1 MSSAESSGPVDI
13 AVPSSIDA
21 LLDSDV
27 DGLLDAPGKQAKVT
41 AADRLER
48 AFVEIVEFRRT
59 HGRVPSSLTREIAER
74 KLGARLDG
82 ILANDDKIAALKSL
96 DEFGLLAT
104 PEAPASLDD
113 LLGGDDL
120 DLLGDESGLLD
131 VSDLPVRR
139 QVYDGGNVARREKA
153 QDFEQFEPLFKQK
166 HAELREGA
174 CKLLPYPGM
183 THIAPGVFFVLNGV
197 MLFIAEVGETEYR
210 KTTVR
215 ENKRERLRCIFEN
228 GTESSMYRQS
238 LAIRLSDEDGQIV
251 VQTDVPEILPDDEMS
266 GYIYV
271 LRSRSEDPQIAAIKN
286 LHKIG
291 FTRDSVEKRIK
302 NAEKSPTYLMAP
314 VEVLASYRTY
324 NLKASALENLLHRVF
339 AEVRLDLT
347 QADRKGRNYDPS
359 EWFVVPRG
367 VIDQAIDL
375 IISGDIVSYVYD
387 PETRSL
393 TSMADR
399 STEPG
404 WTTAESHL
412 QELTGTHGASR
423 QGP

>member
-1 MSSAESSGPVDI
+1 MSGSEDNGPVD
-13 AVPSSIDA
+13 AVFPTSIEA
-21 LLDSDV
+21 ILDSDF
-27 DGLLDAPGKQAKVT
+27 DGLLDAPEKLTKVSS
-41 AADRLER
+41 ADRLER
-48 AFVEIVEFRRT
+48 AFLEIVEFRRT
-59 HGRVPSSLTREIAER
+59 HGRVPSSTTRDIAER

-82 ILANDDKIAALKSL
+82 ILASDEKIAALEPL
-96 DEFGLLAT
+96 DELGLLET

-113 LLGGDDL
+113 LLDGGDL

-139 QVYDGGNVARREKA
+139 QVYDSGNIARREKA
-153 QDFEQFEPLFKQK
+153 QDFDQFEPLFKQK

-174 CKLLPYPGM
+174 SKLLPYPGM
-183 THIAPGVFFVLNGV
+183 AHIAPGAFFVLNGV
-197 MLFIAEVGETEYR
+197 MLFIAEVGETEYK

-251 VQTDVPEILPDDEMS
+251 VQSEVPEVLADDEMS

-302 NAEKSPTYLMAP
+302 NAERSPTYLMAP
-314 VEVLASYRTY
+314 VDVLASYRTY

-339 AEVRLDLT
+339 AEARLDLT
-347 QADRKGRNYDPS
+347 QADRKGRDYDPS

-367 VIDQAIDL
+367 VIDQAINL
-375 IISGDIVSYVYD
+375 IISGDIVGYLYD
-387 PETRSL
+387 PRTQKL
-393 TSMADR
+393 VK
-399 STEPG
+399 
-404 WTTAESHL
+404 
-412 QELTGTHGASR
+412 HGR
-423 QGP
+423 